1 MGWDVMNR
9 RNDFTKTPDK
19 YSELSVPSL
28 YTFSQTS
35 AHVFLTFRNSWNQM
49 DQRGDGGRSYV
60 PLPCTNCGARV
71 WRHELSK

>member
-9 RNDFTKTPDK
+9 RNDFTKPPDK

-35 AHVFLTFRNSWNQM
+35 AHVFFNFSEFLEPNGPNVATAE
-49 DQRGDGGRSYV
+49 
-60 PLPCTNCGARV
+60 GAKYRFHV
-71 WRHELSK
+71 QIAEPALS